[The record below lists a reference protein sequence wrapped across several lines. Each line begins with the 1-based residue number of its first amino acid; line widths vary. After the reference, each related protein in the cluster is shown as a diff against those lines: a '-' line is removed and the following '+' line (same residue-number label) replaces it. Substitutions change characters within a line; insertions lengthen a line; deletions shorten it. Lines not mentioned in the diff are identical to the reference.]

1 MLSILPS
8 DYNWQLLLGVVATVL
23 AVWLLWLLHVP
34 VRLYEFFKHRKIAR
48 YVSATSFEEFEILKA
63 LRGYVTPYCMEK
75 DPAHGHELKDLVS
88 VARAPLINYVDD
100 FLKRKRGKYL
110 IILADCGMGKTSFLI
125 NYFHR
130 HHAAW
135 RTSGEMVLVSLA
147 RASAEDEIK
156 AIPPDKRKSTVLLLD
171 ALDEDPLVL
180 GDHRK
185 RIEYLFVLCGSF
197 QVVIITCRSQFFSS
211 DDDIPSATGIV
222 RVGPTGPDQSKE
234 YSLQR
239 IYVAPFDDKAIKN
252 YLRKEMPGMLNYS
265 KRVAASNLVSRV
277 PNLAVRPMLLAH
289 ISDIVGEGVDLKSQ
303 SDIYQAM
310 ISAWVKRE
318 DRWVR
323 PEPLLKFSRSL
334 AFDFYK
340 NRHLRG
346 GEFCIPQEI
355 EEFAKKWKTDIKTE
369 YLTGRSLLNRFSDGN
384 YKFAHRSILEYFVV
398 QAAITAQGGLELDIT
413 DQMCLFL
420 LDSLSCTD
428 GISELMLARIPSIFL
443 NVVSPQVRIGFS
455 VNYSLYTEPGRA
467 LSSVALFGVR
477 LSVSNNPSEQ
487 LKFAD
492 YLANALSFLGS
503 EGGRP
508 SEVRVNFSHLDQGD
522 EYVDAYVSLWF
533 EEAVIFSHVNMIS
546 SDLVDAIGLDSDVRG
561 EVSIVGRP
569 SGTLDLEYY
578 RWSYVE
584 RIKANLAHGFD
595 VSCMQRNPSLAIQV
609 KQEQKMAVISILTGA
624 PSIGPLAK
632 YGVVAGGSE
641 RWLEGR
647 AFFSVRRTAATPSN
661 VGKIIPQEL
670 PLKSRADL
678 WDDHAR

>member
-1 MLSILPS
+1 
-8 DYNWQLLLGVVATVL
+8 
-23 AVWLLWLLHVP
+23 
-34 VRLYEFFKHRKIAR
+34 
-48 YVSATSFEEFEILKA
+48 
-63 LRGYVTPYCMEK
+63 
-75 DPAHGHELKDLVS
+75 
-88 VARAPLINYVDD
+88 
-100 FLKRKRGKYL
+100 
-110 IILADCGMGKTSFLI
+110 
-125 NYFHR
+125 
-130 HHAAW
+130 
-135 RTSGEMVLVSLA
+135 
-147 RASAEDEIK
+147 
-156 AIPPDKRKSTVLLLD
+156 
-171 ALDEDPLVL
+171 
-180 GDHRK
+180 
-185 RIEYLFVLCGSF
+185 
-197 QVVIITCRSQFFSS
+197 
-211 DDDIPSATGIV
+211 
-222 RVGPTGPDQSKE
+222 
-234 YSLQR
+234 
-239 IYVAPFDDKAIKN
+239 
-252 YLRKEMPGMLNYS
+252 
-265 KRVAASNLVSRV
+265 
-277 PNLAVRPMLLAH
+277 MLLAH

-334 AFDFYK
+334 AFELYK

-346 GEFCIPQEI
+346 GEFCVPQEI

-398 QAAITAQGGLELDIT
+398 QAAITAQSGLKIEIT

-420 LDSLSCTD
+420 LDALSCTD
-428 GISELMLARIPSIFL
+428 GVSELVVARTPSILL
-443 NVVSPQVRIGFS
+443 NVISPEVRIGFS

-477 LSVSNNPSEQ
+477 LSISNKPSEQ

-492 YLANALSFLGS
+492 YLASALLFLGS

-508 SEVRVNFSHLDQGD
+508 SEVRVNFSHLNQGD
-522 EYVDAYVSLWF
+522 EYMKAYVSLWF
-533 EEAVIFSHVNMIS
+533 EEAVIFSHINVVS
-546 SDLVDAIGLDSDVRG
+546 RDLVDAIGLDPDMRG

-584 RIKANLAHGFD
+584 RIRANLAHGFNI
-595 VSCMQRNPSLAIQV
+595 SCMQRNPSLAIQV

-624 PSIGPLAK
+624 PSIGPLAMF
-632 YGVVAGGSE
+632 GVVAGGSE

-647 AFFSVRRTAATPSN
+647 AFFSVRRTAPVPSD